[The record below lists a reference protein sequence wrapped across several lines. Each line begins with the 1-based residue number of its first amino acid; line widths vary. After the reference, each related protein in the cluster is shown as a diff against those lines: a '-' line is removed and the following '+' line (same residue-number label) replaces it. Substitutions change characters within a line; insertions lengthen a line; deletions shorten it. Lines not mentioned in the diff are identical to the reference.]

1 MQIHAKTPKGRR
13 YHGRLDF
20 GGVFSRN
27 LDGRYVRWFDRSFCI
42 NTSVIPKLKEKDCKV
57 LQFIYL
63 GKTGKFI
70 YRIGFEQALE
80 VGKVKTNEH
89 GEENLRIPIDE
100 CRMVKK
106 ITLEGEAVKP
116 AEDEKKIKQ
125 LKLL

>member
-20 GGVFSRN
+20 NGVFTRN
-27 LDGRYVRWFDRSFCI
+27 LDGRYVRWSDRAFCL
-42 NTSVIPKLKEKDCKV
+42 NSSVIPKLREKECHTI
-57 LQFIYL
+57 QFIYV

-70 YRIGFEQALE
+70 YRIPFEHALE
-80 VGKVKTNEH
+80 VGITKTNEY
-89 GEENLRIPIDE
+89 GEDNLRIPIDE

-106 ITLEGEAVKP
+106 INLEGMEVKP
-116 AEDEKKIKQ
+116 KEEEKVKQ